1 LPGDLDYLGGR
12 LFSFFDVL
20 QRIILKPFVYVAA
33 HSIHEAVA
41 LLSENSPNAFPIA
54 GGTDLLV
61 RMKQN
66 LANPK
71 MLVDIA
77 GIPEFQSIGLTEK
90 GLRIGATTTHAEI
103 VASPLVRQYAPAV
116 AASSASVGAI
126 QTRNLGTIGGNLVAC
141 VPSNDSAPPL
151 LVLDALVTVAGK
163 DGQRQ
168 IPLEELF
175 ATPHCSSLR
184 PDELL
189 VEILIPAER
198 LGKPCCF
205 VKFGRRKALTLAL
218 LNAAA
223 CVEVNGAKDR
233 FVSVHLALGAV
244 APTPIRARKAEA
256 FLAGKPVRSKVLGE
270 AAQIAAGEAQPIDDF
285 RASAEYRRDLIR
297 VLARRV
303 IDGALSGESNR

>member
-1 LPGDLDYLGGR
+1 LTGDLDSLGGC
-12 LFSFFDVL
+12 LFPFFDVL
-20 QRIILKPFVYVAA
+20 PRIILKPFAYVAA
-33 HSIHEAVA
+33 HSIRQAVD
-41 LLSENSPNAFPIA
+41 LLSGNSPNALPIA
-54 GGTDLLV
+54 GGTYLLV

-66 LANPK
+66 LSTPK

-77 GIPEFQSIGLTEK
+77 GIPELQGIALTEK
-90 GLRIGATTTHAEI
+90 GLRIGAMTTHTEI
-103 VASPLVRQYAPAV
+103 VASPLVRKYAPAV

-141 VPSNDSAPPL
+141 VPSNDSAPSL
-151 LVLDALVTVAGK
+151 LVLDARVTVAGK
-163 DGQRQ
+163 DGPRQ

-175 ATPHCSSLR
+175 AAPHCSALR

-189 VEILIPAER
+189 VEILIPKER
-198 LGKPCCF
+198 LGMPSCF
-205 VKFGRRKALTLAL
+205 AKFGRRKALTLAL
-218 LNAAA
+218 VNAAA
-223 CVEVNGAKDR
+223 CVELNGAKDR
-233 FVSVHLALGAV
+233 FVSVRVALGAV

-256 FLAGKPVRSKVLGE
+256 FLAGKPVRSEVLAE